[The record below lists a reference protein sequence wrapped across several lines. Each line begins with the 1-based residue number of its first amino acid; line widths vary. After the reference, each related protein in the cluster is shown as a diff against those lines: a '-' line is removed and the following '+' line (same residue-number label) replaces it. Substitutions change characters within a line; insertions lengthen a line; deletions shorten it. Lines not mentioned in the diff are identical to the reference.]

1 MMPGR
6 ADSCKGIND
15 DFDVSRLC
23 FINDGFK
30 TLISTEHLICL
41 ISRCD
46 SEWRGFIFPIL
57 CLVGVLVLE
66 WVIVSLKSSHKIEGR
81 YSLLC
86 VVVDAVLYVFE
97 SSSLYENILVFVKL
111 GVLIVDLD
119 FMESMISDAS
129 CVSDESSLGKTYRIL
144 IGVLIILI
152 VVITAMTHW
161 EHWFWLSEN
170 LAR

>member
-1 MMPGR
+1 M
-6 ADSCKGIND
+6 
-15 DFDVSRLC
+15 
-23 FINDGFK
+23 
-30 TLISTEHLICL
+30 
-41 ISRCD
+41 
-46 SEWRGFIFPIL
+46 
-57 CLVGVLVLE
+57 VGVLVLE